1 MTAKTHLHQVLTE
14 GFCSEFV
21 YNKLACAMTLGEESE
36 FSSGWATEATA
47 RVETEA
53 GTWPSWVV

>member
-1 MTAKTHLHQVLTE
+1 MIAKTYLYQLLTE

-21 YNKLACAMTLGEESE
+21 NTKLACVMTLGEESE

-47 RVETEA
+47 RVEAEA
-53 GTWPSWVV
+53 ETWCSPVV